1 MFILEADF
9 DSNKDI
15 EKIQEYITEMRSAKK
30 FDKSL
35 AYKLSG
41 AIAECFNF
49 KEVDLTIMK
58 DDSKMI
64 AYTYTN
70 KIHKFYMI

>member
-9 DSNKDI
+9 SANQDI

-35 AYKLSG
+35 AYRLSG
-41 AIAECFNF
+41 AIA
-49 KEVDLTIMK
+49 LTLKKLI
-58 DDSKMI
+58 
-64 AYTYTN
+64 
-70 KIHKFYMI
+70 